1 MNEPSVFQVES
12 KTMPLDNL
20 HRVEDPDLPRR
31 TASHRE
37 VHNVYGMLNTKGTYE
52 GLLKLNP
59 DQRPFVLT
67 RASYAGGWR
76 YAATW
81 TGDNTSWNHLRL
93 SVAQLMSLGL
103 SGYTLVGDD
112 IGGFLGTPSADL
124 LTRWIELGAFNPIYR
139 DHTAIG
145 SGDQEPWVHGP
156 QHELIRRKYIET
168 RYRLMPYLCTAVE
181 QSAHTGLPVMRPLF
195 LEYTQKDLNGFGPD
209 AFQQQFLF
217 GRALMVAPQPLET
230 LDKYEVRFPSGPWY
244 NFWTGQLVS
253 ASLSVLVEPQLDT
266 LPVFARGGSI
276 IPMRPLTQSA
286 VEIPQG
292 SLKLLV
298 FRSTKDVR

>member
-1 MNEPSVFQVES
+1 
-12 KTMPLDNL
+12 
-20 HRVEDPDLPRR
+20 
-31 TASHRE
+31 
-37 VHNVYGMLNTKGTYE
+37 
-52 GLLKLNP
+52 
-59 DQRPFVLT
+59 
-67 RASYAGGWR
+67 
-76 YAATW
+76 
-81 TGDNTSWNHLRL
+81 
-93 SVAQLMSLGL
+93 
-103 SGYTLVGDD
+103 
-112 IGGFLGTPSADL
+112 
-124 LTRWIELGAFNPIYR
+124 
-139 DHTAIG
+139 
-145 SGDQEPWVHGP
+145 
-156 QHELIRRKYIET
+156 
-168 RYRLMPYLCTAVE
+168 
-181 QSAHTGLPVMRPLF
+181 MRPLF